1 MTRQSQGAPQEV
13 KRTISEDADDQRR
26 ERNESS
32 DSSGNLSAVKNLYI
46 NTQSFDVET
55 QNEEIESC
63 EDMLA
68 KINGDLR
75 CYVSSAKAKLQGQ
88 NCELKALLR
97 EASSNSS
104 DFEAMLEQGQEKT
117 ANLEA
122 ELKCSK
128 DEVNRI
134 KSELQNS
141 KGLLDAANK
150 RLRDNGDYIEGLLEG
165 RNSIVLK
172 FTHETS
178 ALKGDNAKL
187 HARLLEEKEKR
198 ELVEDELN
206 RLKARINA
214 LCQDM
219 NGEL

>member
-1 MTRQSQGAPQEV
+1 
-13 KRTISEDADDQRR
+13 
-26 ERNESS
+26 
-32 DSSGNLSAVKNLYI
+32 
-46 NTQSFDVET
+46 
-55 QNEEIESC
+55 
-63 EDMLA
+63 MLA

-75 CYVSSAKAKLQGQ
+75 CYVSSAKANLQGQ

-104 DFEAMLEQGQEKT
+104 DLEAMLEQGQEKT

-178 ALKGDNAKL
+178 VLKGDNAKL

-198 ELVEDELN
+198 ELVPLN
-206 RLKARINA
+206 EVGMTPSHRNSPRRCMRVHLIEPESSWRGSVISSIECG
-214 LCQDM
+214 L
-219 NGEL
+219 